1 MASYDDAYSR
11 LIFWLKVTLP
21 LIALAILSTLFLVS
35 RAIDPSQPIRFAN
48 VDVDVIAREQI
59 IGGPTFSGVTIDGA
73 AITVSAASAK
83 PELGGSKG
91 ITAKDLR
98 ASIITP
104 GGIEIM
110 ITARFGKIDSVS
122 QTAELVDDVVL
133 ETSTGYLV
141 QTGRIVASLTVTE
154 IFSAGTITASGPL
167 GQITAGKMVLRQ
179 KFDHESK
186 STYELVFK
194 DGVKLIYDPKQ

>member
-1 MASYDDAYSR
+1 MASYEDAYSR

-48 VDVDVIAREQI
+48 VGVDVIAREQI

-83 PELGGSKG
+83 PGLDSSEG

-98 ASIITP
+98 ASIVTP
-104 GGIEIM
+104 DGIKIK

-133 ETSTGYLV
+133 ETSTGYLI

-154 IFSAGTITASGPL
+154 IFSGGTITASGPL
-167 GQITAGKMVLRQ
+167 GKITAGQMVLRQ
-179 KFDHESK
+179 KIDHESK
-186 STYELVFK
+186 NTYELVFK
-194 DGVKLIYDPKQ
+194 NGVKLIYDPNR

>member
-1 MASYDDAYSR
+1 MASYEDAYSR

-35 RAIDPSQPIRFAN
+35 RAIDPSQPIRFAD

-59 IGGPTFSGVTIDGA
+59 IGGPTFSGVTTDGA
-73 AITVSAASAK
+73 AITVSATSAK
-83 PELGGSKG
+83 PGLDGSDG

-98 ASIITP
+98 ASIVTP
-104 GGIEIM
+104 DGIEIL

-122 QTAELVDDVVL
+122 RTAELVDDVVL
-133 ETSTGYLV
+133 ESSTGYLV
-141 QTGRIVASLTVTE
+141 RTDQIFASLTATE
-154 IFSAGTITASGPL
+154 IFSGGTITAIGPL
-167 GQITAGKMVLRQ
+167 GQITAGQMVLRQ
-179 KFDHESK
+179 KIDPESK

-194 DGVKLIYDPKQ
+194 NGVKLIYDPKQ

>member
-35 RAIDPSQPIRFAN
+35 RAIDPSQPIRFAD
-48 VDVDVIAREQI
+48 VDVDVSAREQI

-83 PELGGSKG
+83 PGLYGSEG
-91 ITAKDLR
+91 VIANDLR
-98 ASIITP
+98 ASIVTP
-104 GGIEIM
+104 GGIEII

-133 ETSTGYLV
+133 ETSTGYLI
-141 QTGRIVASLTVTE
+141 QTGRIVTSLAATE
-154 IFSAGTITASGPL
+154 IFSGGTITASGPL
-167 GQITAGKMVLRQ
+167 GQIIAGQMVLRQ
-179 KFDHESK
+179 KFDQKLK

-194 DGVKLIYDPKQ
+194 NGVKLIYDPNR